1 MGRRSRSRRGAGLG
15 EGRSQRW
22 EKKLSRDRG
31 GVRPDFVFLCGGMVI
46 LVGIIWG
53 QGSTSVRVDV
63 ETGEIAAGHIQP
75 DTMSLSED
83 IRGRVHDDFELVNF
97 PWIH

>member
-1 MGRRSRSRRGAGLG
+1 MGRRSRSRRGAGLE

-53 QGSTSVRVDV
+53 QGSLDPWKRY
-63 ETGEIAAGHIQP
+63 
-75 DTMSLSED
+75 DTPLGY
-83 IRGRVHDDFELVNF
+83 RG
-97 PWIH
+97 IMAS